1 MKIWLG
7 YSGKNV
13 ALDPDP
19 YSFLKM
25 LYPDPYKMNTD
36 SKPCQHEKWCVGRYM
51 TEMAIDPA
59 ICLSG
64 WRMRIDNSQEP
75 GDTGRLHVDYAQV
88 PVIYFFSICKF

>member
-1 MKIWLG
+1 MPFRYG
-7 YSGKNV
+7 S
-13 ALDPDP
+13 DPQRQGRKTSIFNFHDP
-19 YSFLKM
+19 A
-25 LYPDPYKMNTD
+25 DDN
-36 SKPCQHEKWCVGRYM
+36 RYM

-88 PVIYFFSICKF
+88 T

>member
-1 MKIWLG
+1 
-7 YSGKNV
+7 
-13 ALDPDP
+13 
-19 YSFLKM
+19 
-25 LYPDPYKMNTD
+25 
-36 SKPCQHEKWCVGRYM
+36 M

-88 PVIYFFSICKF
+88 IQNYKFLKIGSARFFVASSFFSFLKQVQRNAYASVFLF

>member
-1 MKIWLG
+1 MQNS
-7 YSGKNV
+7 YQ
-13 ALDPDP
+13 
-19 YSFLKM
+19 
-25 LYPDPYKMNTD
+25 MNTD
-36 SKPCQHEKWCVGRYM
+36 TQPRLQGPDPEQDTNPDPQLQGRKIIYLHDPSDDNRYM

-88 PVIYFFSICKF
+88 T

>member
-1 MKIWLG
+1 
-7 YSGKNV
+7 
-13 ALDPDP
+13 
-19 YSFLKM
+19 
-25 LYPDPYKMNTD
+25 
-36 SKPCQHEKWCVGRYM
+36 M

-88 PVIYFFSICKF
+88 TYSFMSDYLSNYKL

>member
-1 MKIWLG
+1 
-7 YSGKNV
+7 
-13 ALDPDP
+13 
-19 YSFLKM
+19 
-25 LYPDPYKMNTD
+25 
-36 SKPCQHEKWCVGRYM
+36 M

-88 PVIYFFSICKF
+88 TQNYKFER